1 MFTEQQDILD
11 SAADLFEEEGW
22 IQHHLKT
29 NDGRCSVGGIEE
41 ASIDQPRDVFF
52 CAKELLR
59 DKLVK
64 IGAGNDILAWNDK
77 PGQKVE
83 EILRVFRTPLEE
95 L

>member
-1 MFTEQQDILD
+1 MFEDQQDILN
-11 SAADLFEEEGW
+11 SAADLLEKEGW
-22 IQHHLKT
+22 IQHNLKT
-29 NDGRCSVGGIEE
+29 CEGRCSVGGIEE
-41 ASIDQPRDVFF
+41 AGVDQPRNVFF
-52 CAKELLR
+52 GAKELLR

-83 EILRVFRTPLEE
+83 EILRVFRTPIEE